1 MKYGRG
7 AAPILLGNK
16 DEAELQM
23 RLSIVRLESNRSA
36 TFLGGGIE
44 IADAVQ
50 RLSELEPMTCVIR
63 INADSTARFPECGGR
78 VGLLEDG
85 AIRRMLITNSFKWRR
100 RTL

>member
-1 MKYGRG
+1 MGLCIIRFQFDGG
-7 AAPILLGNK
+7 AA
-16 DEAELQM
+16 
-23 RLSIVRLESNRSA
+23 
-36 TFLGGGIE
+36 FLDRRIE

-50 RLSELEPMTCVIR
+50 RLSELESMTCVIR

>member
-1 MKYGRG
+1 
-7 AAPILLGNK
+7 
-16 DEAELQM
+16 M

-63 INADSTARFPECGGR
+63 IKADSTARFPECGGR

-85 AIRRMLITNSFKWRR
+85 AMRRMLITNSFKWRR